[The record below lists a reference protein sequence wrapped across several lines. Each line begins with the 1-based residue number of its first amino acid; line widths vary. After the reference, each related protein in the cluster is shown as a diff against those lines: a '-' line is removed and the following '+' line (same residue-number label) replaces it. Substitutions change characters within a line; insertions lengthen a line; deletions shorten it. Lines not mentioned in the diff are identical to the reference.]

1 MIRIGADV
9 NVWKYKGR
17 KEVYE
22 NNKKKNVFLL
32 KLDNHEDM

>member
-1 MIRIGADV
+1 MIRIGTDV

-22 NNKKKNVFLL
+22 NNKKNCIFV
-32 KLDNHEDM
+32 EARQS

>member
-1 MIRIGADV
+1 MIRIGTDV

-22 NNKKKNVFLL
+22 NNKKKKRIFV
-32 KLDNHEDM
+32 ETRQS